1 MPAASANSV
10 VPSTF
15 DICSCSHITNFDAS
29 YFVRTSRND
38 FSRRV
43 SHNRNMARRGIPTQI
58 NWYLKEWM
66 DMLEVNQA
74 EMIRRTGWSKASAS
88 QLYNNKQDYSPKIV
102 NEAALALNVAPFEL
116 LMKPWEAM
124 ALRKQ
129 RAAAIELV
137 HSAESPPSNSP
148 DKKAVRT

>member
-1 MPAASANSV
+1 
-10 VPSTF
+10 
-15 DICSCSHITNFDAS
+15 
-29 YFVRTSRND
+29 
-38 FSRRV
+38 
-43 SHNRNMARRGIPTQI
+43 MARRGIPTQI

-102 NEAALALNVAPFEL
+102 NEAAEALNVAPFEL